1 MKKRIL
7 LLTML
12 CLNVALIHAQD
23 VNKDFK
29 TESIS
34 IFKNGTSF
42 IQKQGTIKTTD
53 GKYKMT
59 KNLPSALF
67 GTYWFHSNDN
77 SVKNVVS
84 YKDEVITKKKVNP
97 ASFFEILENNKG
109 QKVQVH
115 IGKDE
120 VIEGTVLF
128 LEELKLDEDVTER
141 DIQLKE
147 AIRQGIVTIQHSEGY
162 LSINSSEIRRV
173 NFPSN
178 PKTSFE
184 KETKEL
190 KPIIEIDL
198 KRNAAS
204 NQLDMMYLTGGL
216 KWEPTYLVELVND
229 TKAKLT
235 LRAEVANDIED
246 IENTDI
252 NFVVGVPNFK
262 YANRLSSLVEL
273 FGKMVGIDNRAANQF
288 SNVVFNA
295 ETYEV
300 EQPQT
305 GTTDLFKDASGSSN
319 EDLFFYSLENF
330 SLKKGGRGYF
340 QMFEADIDIKHIYE
354 CNLAKNAT
362 HAHHYSTKN
371 IHQPASQNPTI
382 HSLKVINNST
392 FPWTSGAAMVVKK
405 DGDERKPISQ
415 DRMFY
420 TPVKGHSFIKL
431 TEAPDVLIAHEEK
444 SVKREDNAK
453 KKNNK
458 HYHLVTVEGK
468 VKIKNYKN
476 KKIDLNVH
484 RTIIGELLET
494 SEKWL
499 KISKGVSHS
508 VNDMTDVCW
517 EMSIKP
523 GEEKEI
529 GYSYKVYVT
538 Y

>member
-1 MKKRIL
+1 MKNRLIL
-7 LLTML
+7 LSIL
-12 CLNVALIHAQD
+12 CLNVVLMQAQD
-23 VNKDFK
+23 VKKDFK
-29 TESIS
+29 TKSIS

-42 IQKQGTIKTTD
+42 IQKQGTVKTEA

-67 GTYWFHSNDN
+67 GTFWFHSNDN

-84 YKDEVITKKKVNP
+84 YKDEVITKKEVNP
-97 ASFFEILENNKG
+97 VNFFEMLESNKG
-109 QKVQVH
+109 QKVKLH

-120 VIEGTVLF
+120 IIEGTVLF
-128 LEELKLDEDVTER
+128 MEALKSDEDIT
-141 DIQLKE
+141 DSQIIQKE
-147 AIRQGIVTIQHSEGY
+147 ARRQGIVTLQHSEGY
-162 LSINSSEIRRV
+162 LSIASNEIRRV
-173 NFPSN
+173 EFPSN
-178 PKTSFE
+178 PATSFE
-184 KETKEL
+184 KEIKEL

-216 KWEPTYLVELVND
+216 KWEPTYLVELID
-229 TKAKLT
+229 DSKAKLT
-235 LRAEVANDIED
+235 LRAEVSNDIED
-246 IENTDI
+246 IENTNI

-273 FGKMVGIDNRAANQF
+273 FGKMIGIDSRAANQF
-288 SNVVFNA
+288 SNVSFNA

-300 EQPQT
+300 EKPQM

-340 QMFEADIDIKHIYE
+340 QMFEADIDVKHIYE
-354 CNLAKNAT
+354 CNLAKNGT
-362 HAHHYSTKN
+362 HSNHYNTKH

-382 HSLKVINNST
+382 HSLKVNNNSS
-392 FPWTSGAAMVVKK
+392 FPWTSGAAMVIKK
-405 DGDERKPISQ
+405 DGVRKPISQ
-415 DRMFY
+415 DRLFY
-420 TPVKGHSFIKL
+420 TPIKGNSFIKL
-431 TEAPDVLIAHEEK
+431 TEAPDVQVSHVEK
-444 SVKREDNAK
+444 SIKREDNAK
-453 KKNNK
+453 KKHNK
-458 HYHLVTVEGK
+458 NYHLITVEGK
-468 VKIKNYKN
+468 VKIRNYKN

-484 RTIIGELLET
+484 RTIIGELLDS

-499 KISKGVSHS
+499 KAPKGVVQS
-508 VNDMTDVCW
+508 VNDMTDICW
-517 EMSIKP
+517 EMSLKP

-529 GYSYKVYVT
+529 TYSYKVYVS